1 MGARWVRL
9 VLLAASL
16 VAFGVAAAGA
26 AASARAGQ
34 ADNRAGLVVQFSDSD
49 VRKYCFSFE
58 GDSISGVDLLLKSGL
73 DIKVEAYGAM
83 GAQVCKIDAT
93 GCDYPGQPCACRSYG
108 VGGVY
113 WSYHHLRDGTWRTS
127 IVGASSYTVR
137 PGDVEGW
144 AWSDGAPPSQTYTF
158 EQLCPAIQP
167 PAPTATLPPPPTAT
181 PAPVPPSVAP
191 QPPATPTRQPEQQAT
206 ATNAPAP
213 PANTATPAL
222 APTGTL
228 APAAIPTSTTAP
240 PPSTATGVPLAT
252 PTLEAPVPTPT
263 PTVVAGAASREDTA
277 RYVGLAIG
285 AAVLGGLAVWGGLRL
300 ARGRQGS
307 GGDVG

>member
-1 MGARWVRL
+1 MAERWVRI

-16 VAFGVAAAGA
+16 AAFGVAAAGA

-34 ADNRAGLVVQFSDSD
+34 ADNRAGLVVQFSDSN

-58 GDSISGVDLLLKSGL
+58 GDSISGLDLLQKSGL

-93 GCDYPGQPCACRSYG
+93 GCDYPGQPCACQSYG
-108 VGGVY
+108 PGGVY

-127 IVGASSYTVR
+127 IVGASGYTVR

-158 EQLCPAIQP
+158 EQLCPAVQP
-167 PAPTATLPPPPTAT
+167 PAPTATLPPPLTAT
-181 PAPVPPSVAP
+181 PAPVPPSVTP
-191 QPPATPTRQPEQQAT
+191 QPPASPTRQPEQQAT
-206 ATNAPAP
+206 ATNAPTP
-213 PANTATPAL
+213 PADTATPAL
-222 APTGTL
+222 PLTET
-228 APAAIPTSTTAP
+228 PAPTST
-240 PPSTATGVPLAT
+240 AT
-252 PTLEAPVPTPT
+252 PTPGQPTATTTAVSTRTLTIETPVATPM
-263 PTVVAGAASREDTA
+263 PTVAAGATSREDAA

-285 AAVLGGLAVWGGLRL
+285 AAVLGGLAIWGGLRL
-300 ARGRQGS
+300 ARGRRGS
-307 GGDVG
+307 GDVG

>member
-1 MGARWVRL
+1 VAARTRMGARWVRL

-16 VAFGVAAAGA
+16 AAFGVAAGA
-26 AASARAGQ
+26 AASARAWQ
-34 ADNRAGLVVQFSDSD
+34 ADNRAGLVVQFSESDST
-49 VRKYCFSFE
+49 
-58 GDSISGVDLLLKSGL
+58 SGLDLLLKSGL

-83 GAQVCKIDAT
+83 GAQVCKIGAT

-127 IVGASSYTVR
+127 IVGASGYTVR

-144 AWSDGAPPSQTYTF
+144 AWSDGAPPSQVYTF
-158 EQLCPAIQP
+158 EQLCPAAQP
-167 PAPTATLPPPPTAT
+167 PAPTATLPPPTAT
-181 PAPVPPSVAP
+181 PAPVAP
-191 QPPATPTRQPEQQAT
+191 TATPLPPATPTRQPEQQAT

-213 PANTATPAL
+213 PADTATPAL

-228 APAAIPTSTTAP
+228 APTAIPTSTTAP
-240 PPSTATGVPLAT
+240 PPSTATGVPSAT
-252 PTLEAPVPTPT
+252 PTLEAPVPTHT
-263 PTVVAGAASREDTA
+263 PTIVAGAASREDTA

-300 ARGRQGS
+300 ARGRGGS
-307 GGDVG
+307 GDVG